1 MTRLQTYSGERE
13 ASLDLV
19 MNGESILVG
28 VCEVEGPA
36 ADDRI
41 VATIRLSQDE
51 AARLATDLTDWL
63 GGPRP

>member
-1 MTRLQTYSGERE
+1 
-13 ASLDLV
+13 